1 MITLQT
7 LHRFAMSNRKYYPNK
22 VKQIQALPSKHFES
36 IDFEDLMDWKLG
48 GYELPEG
55 VVCLLRE
62 RNFKTNR
69 VSEYT
74 YQQMSAAKR
83 RTHKILKQGD
93 SELTICTHTQVAH
106 IDATNL

>member
-1 MITLQT
+1 
-7 LHRFAMSNRKYYPNK
+7 MSKRKYYPNK
-22 VKQIQALPSKHFES
+22 WKQVKAAPASCFES
-36 IDFEDLMDWKLG
+36 IDFDLFMDWKMG

-62 RNFKTNR
+62 RNLKTNKI
-69 VSEYT
+69 SEYT

-83 RTHKILKQGD
+83 RTNKILAHGD
-93 SELTICTHTQVAH
+93 SELTICTHSQVAH